1 MIGMLVRRASTVL
14 LLTLCV
20 LAFGSLSYA
29 TLPREAAPDI
39 DIPMVMVSTPY
50 PGVSPQDIES
60 LLTTPLEN
68 ELSGIADLKKM
79 SSTSAEGVSL
89 ISLEFEP
96 EADLDESLQRV
107 RDRVSAAEPKLP
119 AEAEDTQVN
128 EVSFADFPVLLITLA
143 GGVDEE
149 ELKKLGESLQNE
161 VEKVPGVLE
170 ANLSGGRTREIRV
183 EIDPI
188 RLEHYYLSMDDVI
201 GAIRNENVNLP
212 GGELAVGASNF
223 LLRVPGDFSA
233 AQDLERVAIK
243 RTGDRPVFIG
253 DVGRVVDGFATR
265 TTYSRMNGEASVTLG
280 ITKRSGAN
288 ILELSEAVKSVVV
301 GASKTWPEGV
311 EYRALGDQSKMIRD
325 MVSELENGIITAL
338 LLVVAVLMFFMGVR
352 NSLFVAVAIPM
363 SFLMSMMVLE
373 FFGMTLNMIVLFSLI
388 LSLGMLVDNAIVIV
402 ENIYRHYEHGSS
414 LKDSAIE
421 GTQEVAGAV
430 AASTATT
437 VAAFLPLVFWTG
449 IMGQFMG
456 FMPKTVVIVL
466 LASLVVAVG
475 LLPVV
480 TAKFMK
486 ISKEKIEAVESRET
500 ESPVLRLY
508 VRLLNTSINHR
519 YVSAFLGLVV
529 LVGSFVGYG
538 ALNHGTEFFPET
550 EPNRA
555 TIMLS
560 APDGTDIDATDSLVR
575 KVESVLLEEENIDVY
590 VAEVGVA
597 GDGQDPTQAAQSA
610 ANSARITLDFLPDAA
625 SAQEGDKLRVE
636 PATRTIERIRR
647 ALSKIPG
654 AEISIEK
661 ERMGPPVGSPISVE
675 VSGDDYHELGDYAAR
690 VRRRLGEID
699 GAAKLKDNFR
709 VGRPE
714 MRLRIDRGAAK
725 RIGASTQAVAMTVR
739 TAIAGTKAST
749 LRDGE
754 DEYDIMVALD
764 PKYREDMQAVLALRI
779 PGRED
784 TSPDTFAVPMSSVA
798 SYEIGGGS
806 GSIRHIDQDLV
817 VTVEGQIAEGY
828 NENAVRAEVVE
839 WLAEAEHPAGLSA
852 RLGGANDEQRTAQEF
867 LGRAFLIAIFL
878 IAIVLVTQ
886 FNRFDLPL
894 IILAS
899 VVLSLVGVLW
909 GLVIT
914 GTPFGVMMTGLGVI
928 SLAGVVVNNA
938 IVLLDYVEQLREK
951 GMNMR
956 DALVRAGITRF
967 RPVVLTALTTILG
980 LVPMALGISLDFR
993 NLRVILGSQ
1002 STTWW
1007 GPMAIAVIFGLAFAT
1022 VLTLVMVPT
1031 MYSIIEDVRRLFSGA
1046 RVRRTKR
1053 DENTAPAA
1061 SPLASDSLVATRI
1074 APQA

>member
-107 RDRVSAAEPKLP
+107 RDRVSAAEAKLP

-149 ELKKLGESLQNE
+149 ELKKLGERLQDE
-161 VEKVPGVLE
+161 VKKVPGVLE

-188 RLEHYYLSMDDVI
+188 RLEHYSLSMDDVI

-288 ILELSEAVKSVVV
+288 ILELSEAVKAVVV
-301 GASKTWPEGV
+301 GASKTWPAGV

-363 SFLMSMMVLE
+363 SFLMSMMVLDL
-373 FFGMTLNMIVLFSLI
+373 FGMTLNMIVLFSLI
-388 LSLGMLVDNAIVIV
+388 LALGMLVDNAIVIV

-414 LKDSAIE
+414 LKDAAIE

-486 ISKEKIEAVESRET
+486 ISKAKIEAVDSRET
-500 ESPVLRLY
+500 ESPVMRLY

-555 TIMLS
+555 TIMVS
-560 APDGTDIDATDSLVR
+560 APDGTDIDATDSIVR
-575 KVESVLLEEENIDVY
+575 RVESVLLGEENIDVY

-610 ANSARITLDFLPDAA
+610 ANSARITVDFLPDAA
-625 SAQEGDKLRVE
+625 SAHEGDKLRVE
-636 PATRTIERIRR
+636 PATQTIERVRR
-647 ALSKIPG
+647 SLAKIPG

-714 MRLRIDRGAAK
+714 LRLRIDRGAAK

-754 DEYDIMVALD
+754 DEYDIVVALD

-828 NENAVRAEVVE
+828 NENAVRGEVIE

-909 GLVIT
+909 GLVLT

-938 IVLLDYVEQLREK
+938 IVLLDYVEQLRKK
-951 GMNMR
+951 GMTMH

-993 NLRVILGSQ
+993 NLRVILGSP

-1031 MYSIIEDVRRLFSGA
+1031 MYSVIEDFRGLFSGSRA
-1046 RVRRTKR
+1046 RGTKR
-1053 DENTAPAA
+1053 KENVDPAA
-1061 SPLASDSLVATRI
+1061 SPLASDSLVATRA
-1074 APQA
+1074 APQG